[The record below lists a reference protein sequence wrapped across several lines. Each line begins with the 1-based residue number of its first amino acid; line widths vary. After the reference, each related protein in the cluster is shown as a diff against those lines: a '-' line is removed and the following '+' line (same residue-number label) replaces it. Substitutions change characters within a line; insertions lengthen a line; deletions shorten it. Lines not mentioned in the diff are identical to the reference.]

1 MGVAMHVKQHSLCP
15 FPKIPQDFLGYDK
28 ICFQF
33 YDKIFFA
40 EKTGNIGI
48 GVKHGKKDCNYER

>member
-1 MGVAMHVKQHSLCP
+1 MHVKQYSLCP

-40 EKTGNIGI
+40 EKTGNIDI